1 MNHGGCRISTRRE
14 STRTA
19 FGIYY
24 STVKKTALPLNETC
38 ARRPRDTLQSDRAI
52 KKQVDRAYVQHMTRV
67 NARIAEIKKHT
78 MK

>member
-14 STRTA
+14 STRAA

-24 STVKKTALPLNETC
+24 STVKKTASPLNETC
-38 ARRPRDTLQSDRAI
+38 TRRPHDTLQRDHAI
-52 KKQVDRAYVQHMTRV
+52 KMQVDRAHVQHMTCV
-67 NARIAEIKKHT
+67 DARIAEIKKHT